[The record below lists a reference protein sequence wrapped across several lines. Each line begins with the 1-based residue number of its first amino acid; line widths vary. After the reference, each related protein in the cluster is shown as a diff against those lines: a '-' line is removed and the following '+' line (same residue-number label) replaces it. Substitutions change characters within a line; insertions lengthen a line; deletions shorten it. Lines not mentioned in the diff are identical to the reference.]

1 MATAG
6 YTRPQNHSTITD
18 DDDAAL
24 DIRTDSNNTRATDNN
39 SVTTLHNQ
47 VQEVVG
53 VMKQNIDKLLD
64 RDVALNNL
72 VTRSDD
78 LQSSATTYNRTANQL
93 HKKYWCK
100 NAKTNI
106 CIAGIIITVIFIVIL
121 SIALSRRG
129 KN

>member
-1 MATAG
+1 MAAAG
-6 YTRPQNHSTITD
+6 YTRSQNYSTIQD

-24 DIRTDSNNTRATDNN
+24 DIQGDSNNKNSTDNN
-39 SVTTLHNQ
+39 SVKQLHGQ

-53 VMKQNIDKLLD
+53 VMKNNIDKLLD

-78 LQSSATTYNRTANQL
+78 LQLSATSYNRTAKQL
-93 HKKYWCK
+93 QRKYWWK
-100 NAKTNI
+100 NAKTNM
-106 CIAGIIITVIFIVIL
+106 CIAGIVITVVIIIIM
-121 SIALSRRG
+121 SITLNRRG

>member
-1 MATAG
+1 MAAAG
-6 YTRPQNHSTITD
+6 YTRSQNYSTIQD

-24 DIRTDSNNTRATDNN
+24 DIQGDSNNKNSTDN
-39 SVTTLHNQ
+39 SVKQLHGQ

-53 VMKQNIDKLLD
+53 VMKNNIDKLLD

-78 LQSSATTYNRTANQL
+78 LQLSATSYNRTAKQL
-93 HKKYWCK
+93 QRKYWWK
-100 NAKTNI
+100 NAKTNM
-106 CIAGIIITVIFIVIL
+106 CIAGIVITVVIIIIM
-121 SIALSRRG
+121 SITLNRRG